1 MRPYWQRY
9 FCEPLKPNKQAK
21 IAWNE
26 SEKKPDMSPKLK
38 DNLKCIGGLCAVGL
52 TFIIVY
58 TLLIGD
64 LTERGK
70 SKVDGEIPDYFP
82 VVVRVEDKAQIVWG
96 RYLGQYLKDHPD
108 CSLLIPEN
116 QTDKFKS
123 QIKSNIRGAQSPP
136 TIDTSSDLPWDAF
149 FNVRTI
155 APGKQ
160 AFKVYATW
168 DDDKM
173 NVGWYE
179 ATDKEISPQYHSLY
193 FGPGLAFTHF
203 PIAAM
208 ITAALCLT
216 ASRLIRRFRRR
227 FAPPSEELLT

>member
-52 TFIIVY
+52 TFIVVCA
-58 TLLIGD
+58 LMIGD
-64 LTERGK
+64 LTESGK
-70 SKVDGEIPDYFP
+70 SKVDGHIPGVFP

-96 RYLGQYLKDHPD
+96 DDLNQYLEEHPNY
-108 CSLLIPEN
+108 SLLIPEN
-116 QTDKFKS
+116 QTKKFQS
-123 QIKSNIRGAQSPP
+123 QINSNIRGAQSPP
-136 TIDTSSDLPWDAF
+136 SFDTRSDLPWDAF
-149 FNVRTI
+149 FTVQTI

-168 DDDKM
+168 DDDRM
-173 NVGWYE
+173 NVGWYK
-179 ATDKEISPQYHSLY
+179 ATDKEIFPLYHTLY
-193 FGPGLAFTHF
+193 FGPGLACTHV

-208 ITAALCLT
+208 ITAALCLI
-216 ASRLIRRFRRR
+216 ASRLIHYLRRR
-227 FAPPSEELLT
+227 FSHSEEHLT